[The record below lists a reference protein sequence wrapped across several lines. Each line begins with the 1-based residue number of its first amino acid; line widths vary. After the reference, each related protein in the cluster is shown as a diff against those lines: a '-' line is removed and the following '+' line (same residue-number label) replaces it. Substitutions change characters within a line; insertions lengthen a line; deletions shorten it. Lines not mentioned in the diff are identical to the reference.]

1 MSTKP
6 GEFIYSTSSKICIYC
21 EPCFIIN
28 AGIIVVNKLDK
39 VTDLTFYLGGIEKE
53 QNIETRKLQKL
64 INVRKSIK
72 QYDLA
77 GHRLGHQSR
86 WQ

>member
-1 MSTKP
+1 M
-6 GEFIYSTSSKICIYC
+6 
-21 EPCFIIN
+21 
-28 AGIIVVNKLDK
+28 NKLDK

>member
-1 MSTKP
+1 M
-6 GEFIYSTSSKICIYC
+6 
-21 EPCFIIN
+21 
-28 AGIIVVNKLDK
+28 NKLDK
-39 VTDLTFYLGGIEKE
+39 VTDLTELIFYLGGIEKE
-53 QNIETRKLQKL
+53 QNIETKKLQKL

-72 QYDLA
+72 QYVLA